1 MPPQTPID
9 KNTLPRQQGLRIPG
23 PGIKPVDY
31 GSLFPF
37 DPLGNTIANRRQAAA
52 TPPPGNRNVQRQS

>member
-1 MPPQTPID
+1 MPID
-9 KNTLPRQQGLRIPG
+9 KNTLPRQGGLRIPG

-52 TPPPGNRNVQRQS
+52 TPPPVNQNVQRQS